1 MLHSRY
7 PNQVCSIARAL
18 EVVGE
23 RWSLLIVR
31 DALQGVRRFEDFQR
45 SLDIA
50 RNVLTARLD
59 HLVSQGVLMRRPY
72 GPTGRRHGYELTE
85 KGRQLAVA
93 VTALMNWGD
102 RYYPAPGGPPRR
114 VEHIDC
120 GSPVVVAMICSK
132 DGQRLT
138 GPDLSILPGPGLQG
152 SDQQM

>member
-7 PNQVCSIARAL
+7 SDQVCSVARAL

-45 SLDIA
+45 SLNIA
-50 RNVLTARLD
+50 RNVLTARLE
-59 HLVSQGVLMRRPY
+59 HLVAEGVLVRRPY

-85 KGRQLAVA
+85 KGRQLAVTM
-93 VTALMNWGD
+93 TALMNWGD

-114 VEHIDC
+114 VEHDAC
-120 GSPVVVAMICSK
+120 GGSVVAAMICST

-138 GPDLSILPGPGLQG
+138 GADLSILPGPGLPDRG
-152 SDQQM
+152 PA